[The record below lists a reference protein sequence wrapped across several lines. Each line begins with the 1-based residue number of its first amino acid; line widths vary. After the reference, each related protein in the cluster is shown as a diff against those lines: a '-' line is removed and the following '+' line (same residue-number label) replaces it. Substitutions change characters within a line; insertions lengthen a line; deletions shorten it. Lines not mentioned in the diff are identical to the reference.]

1 MRAYAG
7 NVAARSGQRAGLRP
21 DAARNRARI
30 LQVAREQVAGGD
42 NSLQLN
48 LIARLAGVGVG
59 TVYRH
64 FPDRHALI
72 EALSV
77 ERFRELV
84 EQARAA
90 SSAEDPQEGLRGLLR
105 FTLDLALDDTDFASV
120 LSSAGGERAQ
130 TSEMKAEL
138 DEALAVL
145 LDRARLAGTI
155 RSGIE
160 ADDVRRL
167 LCGVEHAVRSGDG
180 ERRELYLGVL
190 LEGLRPPR

>member
-1 MRAYAG
+1 M
-7 NVAARSGQRAGLRP
+7 AARSRQGTGLRP

-30 LQVAREQVAGGD
+30 LQVARERVAAGD

-48 LIARLAGVGVG
+48 VIARLAGVGVG

-90 SSAEDPQEGLRGLLR
+90 SSAEDALEGLRGLLR
-105 FTLDLALDDTDFASV
+105 FTLDLALDDPDFATV
-120 LSSAGGERAQ
+120 LSSAGDARAR
-130 TSEMKAEL
+130 TSQMKAEL
-138 DEALAVL
+138 DEAVAVL
-145 LDRARLAGTI
+145 LDRARLAGVI
-155 RSGIE
+155 RGGVE

-167 LCGVEHAVRSGDG
+167 LCGVEHAVRSGEG